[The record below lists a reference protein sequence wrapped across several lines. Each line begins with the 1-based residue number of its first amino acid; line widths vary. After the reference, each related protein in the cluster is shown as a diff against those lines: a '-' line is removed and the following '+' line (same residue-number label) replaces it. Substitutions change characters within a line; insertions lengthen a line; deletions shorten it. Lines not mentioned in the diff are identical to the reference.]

1 MYTVCILYIS
11 IYIQYVYNN
20 NLSVYNI
27 YKHIYYNIET
37 DICVYIINHWKKDYE
52 IIGKKSLRRSQN

>member
-37 DICVYIINHWKKDYE
+37 DICVYIINH
-52 IIGKKSLRRSQN
+52 